1 MELNE
6 RIVIDYG
13 QICDVVRQVLEE
25 MRELRADSFVRRILS
40 AKDMEAVR
48 RWESLLQRR
57 LDEPFS
63 IVVMGDFKRG
73 KSTFINAIL
82 GKQVVPSNVTPE
94 TVTIN
99 RIFYGEEA
107 GREAVLKNG
116 MRIRLEDEELGRAQ
130 LERLMERLPAPIDY
144 IDVREPLET
153 LREISIVDTPG
164 MGDVLNQFDA
174 QVHDYIARADAVI
187 YIASALS
194 PLSESEQMFLSGI
207 LRPQSFSRLFLVVN
221 MADCLET
228 AEDIQRVKALIL
240 ERVQAVSMN
249 AAVFA
254 VSALD
259 ELCRKLGKKRPNPEL
274 TEALEDGFRSFE
286 TAMRD
291 DILLQ
296 KEAIQSQRLVSI
308 SREMVSDVRN
318 RIELIGK
325 MLGVKKS
332 ELQQME
338 QQCHT
343 DMANIDKRLQKST
356 EGLERLTRQL
366 CREAR
371 GWMEEF
377 LDRMR
382 QELNS
387 LGSSQPT
394 TVLQKHLQ
402 FYLSDHIRQAVLAC
416 LGAHRPQIENA
427 LREYAKEFS
436 HESLN
441 VGGEGRIQD
450 ISIQLADISWT
461 SVDTASFAVNTGAE
475 ILLGTDNQL
484 YGIIS
489 GVSMIMGG
497 FVRESQMKSRQA
509 DLLQPLLKKFP
520 DIRQDVAAQLETAYN
535 QMSKAACARLAELF
549 RSQLDASLEA
559 LGQAQKVLQNE
570 DVREE
575 ELTGQLAVAKEM
587 LDRADRL
594 LDSTG
599 IASEFAEE
607 AAGQTEEPA
616 EEAAAASAADAAE

>member
-6 RIVIDYG
+6 RIVIDYESV
-13 QICDVVRQVLEE
+13 CDVVRRVLEE

-57 LDEPFS
+57 LEEPFS

-99 RIFYGEEA
+99 RIFYGETPE
-107 GREAVLKNG
+107 REAVLTNG
-116 MRIRLEDEELGRAQ
+116 MRIRLEAEELGRAQ
-130 LERLMERLPAPIDY
+130 LEQLMERLPAPVETID
-144 IDVREPLET
+144 IREPLES

-164 MGDVLNQFDA
+164 MGDVLKQFDE
-174 QVHDYIARADAVI
+174 QVHSYIARADAVI
-187 YIASALS
+187 YIASALA
-194 PLSESEQMFLSGI
+194 PLSETEQTFLSGI

-221 MADCLET
+221 MADCLDSG
-228 AEDIQRVKALIL
+228 EDIRRVKALIE
-240 ERVQAVSMN
+240 ERVRAVSVN
-249 AAVFA
+249 TAVFA

-274 TEALEDGFRSFE
+274 AHALEDGFRALY
-286 TAMRD
+286 TAMQD

-296 KEAIQSQRLVSI
+296 KEAIQSQRLVAI
-308 SREMVSDVRN
+308 SRDMLRDVRN

-325 MLGVKKS
+325 MLGIKKS
-332 ELQQME
+332 ELRQME

-343 DMANIDKRLQKST
+343 DMANIDRRLQKST
-356 EGLERLTRQL
+356 EGLEQLSRQL

-377 LDRMR
+377 LGRMR
-382 QELNS
+382 QELAS
-387 LGSSQPT
+387 LGTSQPT
-394 TVLQKHLQ
+394 SVLQKHLQ
-402 FYLSDHIRQAVLAC
+402 FYLSDHIRQAILAC
-416 LGAHRPQIENA
+416 LSAHRPQIENA
-427 LREYAKEFS
+427 LREGAKEFS
-436 HESLN
+436 HENLR
-441 VGGEGRIQD
+441 VAGDGRLED

-475 ILLGTDNQL
+475 ILLGTESQL
-484 YGIIS
+484 YGIVSGIS
-489 GVSMIMGG
+489 TLVGG
-497 FVRESQMKSRQA
+497 FLRESKMKNRQV
-509 DLLQPLLKKFP
+509 DLLGPLLEKFP
-520 DIRQDVAAQLETAYN
+520 DIREDVFAQLDAAYG
-535 QMSKAACARLAELF
+535 QMSKAACARLSELF

-559 LGQAQKVLQNE
+559 LGQAQKVLQDE

-575 ELTGQLAVAKEM
+575 ELSAQLAVAGEI
-587 LDRADRL
+587 LDRAGQM
-594 LDSTG
+594 LDGTG
-599 IASEFAEE
+599 IGA
-607 AAGQTEEPA
+607 EPA
-616 EEAAAASAADAAE
+616 AAP